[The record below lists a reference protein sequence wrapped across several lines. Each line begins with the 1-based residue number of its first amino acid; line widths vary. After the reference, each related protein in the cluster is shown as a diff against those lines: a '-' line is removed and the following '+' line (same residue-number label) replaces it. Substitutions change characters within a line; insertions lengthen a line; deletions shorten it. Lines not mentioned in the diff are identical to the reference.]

1 MRIFWLFL
9 FIFWVVIIYNPDII
23 AYLLWWLLVFIWL
36 NLFLFSVFTKNKSGS
51 DNYVKFWNYKIF
63 R

>member
-1 MRIFWLFL
+1 MRIFWVFL
-9 FIFWVVIIYNPDII
+9 FIFWVIIIYNPDVI

-36 NLFLFSVFTKNKSGS
+36 NLFLFSVFSKNKSWS

>member
-1 MRIFWLFL
+1 MRVFWLFL
-9 FIFWVVIIYNPDII
+9 FIFWVIIIYNPDII
-23 AYLLWWLLVFIWL
+23 AYLLWGLLVFIWL
-36 NLFLFSVFTKNKSGS
+36 NLFLFSVFSKNKSWS

>member
-1 MRIFWLFL
+1 MRAFWLFL
-9 FIFWVVIIYNPDII
+9 FLFGVIIIYNPDII
-23 AYLLWWLLVFIWL
+23 AYLLWGLLVFIWL
-36 NLFLFSVFTKNKSGS
+36 NLFLFSVFSKNKSWN

>member
-1 MRIFWLFL
+1 MRVFWLFL
-9 FIFWVVIIYNPDII
+9 FIFWVIIIYNPDII
-23 AYLLWWLLVFIWL
+23 AYLLWGLLVFIWL
-36 NLFLFSVFTKNKSGS
+36 NLFLFSVFSKSKSWS